1 MENSKIYNK
10 DEVIGQLL
18 RLAEKL
24 DNEITAES
32 DGVSNGDNDMPK
44 RLAEKVNVNGQSR
57 WIHGYSKQE
66 LFDNY
71 VKLLVNEGLV
81 ERIEDDKRIP
91 LFGAYLRE
99 YYGIFKQK
107 QQSNTV
113 VNRGRIIRNHIEPT
127 FGSTRIDHIRSSD
140 IQRWFN
146 SLGKTYSKETIL
158 KIKNIMSPVFDAAV
172 EDELIDRNP
181 MASKRIEVGGK
192 ETVHHKAIPK
202 EKMDYIRD
210 HIVCHDLGYREKM
223 MTALLSYTGM
233 RFEEVLGLQW
243 GDIEFKNTRIIVRRA
258 VVHPNRNIPEV
269 KCPKTKTSEREIPI
283 NDRLF
288 NILVG
293 YGHGVDEESDSFVL
307 YSEKDKKKK
316 TPLSYT
322 EARRCFDRI
331 RKFFDIQEY
340 TAHDFRDTCATEW
353 RENGMPLDMIARILG
368 HSKTETTEKR
378 YVKYRGE
385 MMEKAREMM

>member
-1 MENSKIYNK
+1 MEQTKTYNS
-10 DEVIGQLL
+10 DEVIN
-18 RLAEKL
+18 RLKELVANL
-24 DNEITAES
+24 DNSIVPQSEGIL
-32 DGVSNGDNDMPK
+32 GDNDMPK
-44 RLAEKVNVNGQSR
+44 RLTEKVKVLGRDR
-57 WIHGYSKQE
+57 WIHGYCVQE
-66 LFDNY
+66 LYDNY
-71 VKLLVNEGLV
+71 VKLLVQEGVV
-81 ERIEDDKRIP
+81 EMVDEDDEIP
-91 LFGAYLRE
+91 CFGAYLNTFYE
-99 YYGIFKQK
+99 TFKQK

-113 VNRGRIIRNHIEPT
+113 VNRKRIIRNHIEPA
-127 FGSTRIDHIRSSD
+127 FGNRRLDRIRTTD

-146 SLGKTYSKETIL
+146 SLANTYSKETIL

-172 EDELIDRNP
+172 EDEIIDRNP
-181 MASKRIEVGGK
+181 MASKRIGIGGK

-202 EKMDYIRD
+202 EKMEYIRD

-233 RFEEVLGLQW
+233 RFEEILGLQW
-243 GDIEFKNTRIIVRRA
+243 GDIEFKNVRIIVRRA

-293 YGHGVDEESDSFVL
+293 YDHGVDEDPDSFVL

-331 RKFFDIQEY
+331 RKFFDIQDY

-353 RENGMPLDMIARILG
+353 REKGMPLDVIARILG